1 MNLPTLSRLAAYQ
14 KRLHDWRDF
23 NDTEVHDLAI
33 KTETTKLIS
42 ALSDLLFK
50 CWENSVITNE
60 DDYAIRNL
68 ERQLEQLNEEAR
80 LHTAAKKVSQISA
93 R

>member
-1 MNLPTLSRLAAYQ
+1 MVMNLPTLSRLAAYQ

-33 KTETTKLIS
+33 KSETTKLIS
-42 ALSDLLFK
+42 SLSDLLFK

-68 ERQLEQLNEEAR
+68 ERQLEHWIKAAR
-80 LHTAAKKVSQISA
+80 YMTPPKKVSQ
-93 R
+93 